1 MTNLPLLA
9 MVVELKI
16 ETMHLRRAVKMRQML
31 DKEFERNVEQMRRS
45 EGLVRVLVK
54 KIEEAIGEK

>member
-31 DKEFERNVEQMRRS
+31 DKEFERNVEQMRRA
-45 EGLVRVLVK
+45 EDLVRALVK
-54 KIEEAIGEK
+54 KIEEAIGET